1 MGRQFIPSTRESR
14 EEMLREIGVS
24 GIDALFADIP
34 ADIRLERKLNIPEGV
49 AEPDVRS
56 HVKSMLSKNRPF
68 TEMPTFIGGGV
79 WPHHVPAHVKSIVNR
94 SEFLTAYTPYQP
106 EVSQGMLQA
115 LFEYQSLVAE
125 LVGLDVANSS
135 MYDWS
140 TAVGEAALMCARVTS
155 KRRFLVP
162 RLMSPERLSVLKN
175 YTAGAALEVA
185 EVAHDEETGQIRFDD
200 LKEKL
205 EGGAAGVYV
214 ENPGYIGFLET
225 GVQEI
230 ADEAHKAGALFVV
243 GVNPISL
250 GLLKPPGYYGA
261 DIVVGEGQPL
271 GNSVSFGGPTLGMF
285 ACRGEQKLVRQLPGR
300 LIGMTTTLGGNVRG
314 YTMVLQTREQHIRR
328 ERATSNICTNE
339 ALCAVAAA
347 AYLASMGPSGLREV
361 AEVCAAN
368 AKYAMKKLGK
378 VKGLKVPVFN
388 SPHFNEFTLK
398 CTKKGISIEKF
409 NARLLKLGVH
419 GGKPVRGE
427 FPDLGE
433 TSVLCTTELHT
444 KDDIDKLAE
453 AAASVMEGG
462 R

>member
-1 MGRQFIPSTRESR
+1 MGRQFLPSTRESR
-14 EEMLREIGVS
+14 EDMLKEIGVS
-24 GIDALFADIP
+24 KIDDLFADIP
-34 ADIRLERKLNIPEGV
+34 SEVSLDRKLNIPEGI
-49 AEPDVRS
+49 AEPEVRS
-56 HVKSMLSKNRPF
+56 HVKNMLSKNKPF
-68 TEMPTFIGGGV
+68 TEMPTFLGGGV
-79 WPHHVPAHVKSIVNR
+79 WPHHIPAHVMSIVQR

-140 TAVGEAALMCARVTS
+140 TAVGEAALMCARVTG

-162 RLMSPERLSVLKN
+162 RLMSSERMSVLKN
-175 YTAGAALEVA
+175 YTAGAALDVVEVG
-185 EVAHDEETGQIRFDD
+185 HDSETGQIRFDE

-205 EGGAAGVYV
+205 EAGAAGVYV
-214 ENPGYIGFLET
+214 ENPSYLGFLET

-271 GNSVSFGGPTLGMF
+271 GNPVSFGGPTLGIF
-285 ACRGEQKLVRQLPGR
+285 ACRGEQKLVRQIPGR

-378 VKGLKVPVFN
+378 VKGLKVPVFS

-398 CTKKGISIEKF
+398 CTKKGLSIEKF
-409 NARLLKLGVH
+409 NARLLKQGVH
-419 GGKPVRGE
+419 GGKPVREE
-427 FPDLGE
+427 FPELGE
-433 TSVLCTTELHT
+433 TAVLCTTELHT

-453 AAASVMEGG
+453 AAANVVEGG